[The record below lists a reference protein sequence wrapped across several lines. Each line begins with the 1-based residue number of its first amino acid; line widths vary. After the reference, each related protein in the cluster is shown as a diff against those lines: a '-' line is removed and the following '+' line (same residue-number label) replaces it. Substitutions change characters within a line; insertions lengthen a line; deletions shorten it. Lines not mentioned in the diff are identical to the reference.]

1 MGVKED
7 FFQGLSS
14 YRTAHQV
21 IVKHR
26 LFRYVWIPGIITLV
40 YTLGFFRIAYSIS
53 ATIDQRASAYP
64 GWLNWMG
71 DFTYWFLEGLYWV
84 VAILVFFASIKY
96 VLQVALAPVLS
107 NLSVA
112 IEKLLWGLEPDAL
125 SWKEVF
131 QDIWRSLMISLR
143 NILLELFF
151 GILLSFIPIVGP
163 VIAFFI
169 SSYYS
174 GFGYMDYVLE
184 RKKMTVSQA
193 VAFGRAHR
201 ALVTGIG
208 TVNNLVML
216 IPFLGWFVAPAY
228 ATVAATIETLR
239 ILNPEDKDRIDAFV
253 LKSEPQ

>member
-14 YRTAHQV
+14 YREAHQV

-26 LFRYVWIPGIITLV
+26 LFRYVWIPGIITLI

-53 ATIDQRASAYP
+53 ATIEKSASAYP

-107 NLSVA
+107 NLSAA
-112 IEKLLWGLEPDAL
+112 IEKLLGGQEPEAM
-125 SWKEVF
+125 SWSEVF
-131 QDIWRSLMISLR
+131 HDIWRSLKLSLR
-143 NILLELFF
+143 NIVLELFF
-151 GILLSFIPIVGP
+151 GILLSFIPILGQ
-163 VIAFFI
+163 IAAFFV

-174 GFGYMDYVLE
+174 GFGYMDFVLE
-184 RKKMTVSQA
+184 RKKMTVSEA
-193 VAFGRAHR
+193 SAFGRKHR
-201 ALVTGIG
+201 ALLTGIG
-208 TVNNLVML
+208 TINNLVML
-216 IPFLGWFVAPAY
+216 IPVLGWFVAPAY

-239 ILNPEDKDRIDAFV
+239 ILNPEDKARMDAFV